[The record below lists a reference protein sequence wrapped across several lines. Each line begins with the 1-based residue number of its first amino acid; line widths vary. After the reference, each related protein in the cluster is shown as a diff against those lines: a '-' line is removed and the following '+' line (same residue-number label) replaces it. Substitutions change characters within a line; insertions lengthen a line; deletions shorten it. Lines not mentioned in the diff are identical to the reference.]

1 MYGLLEKHISLTN
14 ALEKYKGTLFSGQVS
29 NLLSGLG
36 CALNG
41 LIPRETEGAEDGVQ
55 MFLAE
60 VQHLGNIK
68 PARLMPFLAAGV
80 EL

>member
-1 MYGLLEKHISLTN
+1 MLRLDFLKIGLPN
-14 ALEKYKGTLFSGQVS
+14 ALEKWEGTLLSGQVS

-41 LIPRETEGAEDGVQ
+41 LFPREREKAEDGVQ
-55 MFLAE
+55 VLLAE
-60 VQHLGNIK
+60 VQPLSNTK
-68 PARLMPFLAAGV
+68 AALRMPFLSAVV

>member
-1 MYGLLEKHISLTN
+1 MLRLDFLKIGLPN
-14 ALEKYKGTLFSGQVS
+14 ALEKWEGTLLPGQVS

-41 LIPRETEGAEDGVQ
+41 LFPRGREKAEDEVQ
-55 MFLAE
+55 VLLAE
-60 VQHLGNIK
+60 VQPLSNTK
-68 PARLMPFLAAGV
+68 AALRMPFLAAVV

>member
-1 MYGLLEKHISLTN
+1 MHGLLEKHISLGN
-14 ALEKYKGTLFSGQVS
+14 ALEKYKGSQLFGQVL

-36 CALNG
+36 CSLNG
-41 LIPRETEGAEDGVQ
+41 LIPRDIERGEDGVP

-60 VQHLGNIK
+60 VQHLSNTK
-68 PARLMPFLAAGV
+68 PALLMPFLAAVV